1 MWRWK
6 TYFCGLV
13 TPGGPP
19 YGEGPLVA
27 TPGFADTV
35 VEAAPAVLASWA
47 KRPFILSILQRIVT
61 TTDAV
66 LARPAASPARASWSR
81 ARRRMF
87 AAFVVPAVGILV
99 VVTVLPLLYL
109 VVTSF
114 TPLDLTDPASRRW
127 SGLANYRQL
136 AGDARFWNSVWV
148 QGQLSFWTVSLQLV
162 IGFAIALL
170 LNRRMR
176 ALELVRSAFIVP
188 MVLPPVVVALIWKIL
203 FTPDISILDWTLGL
217 LRLPQPAWLADPRLA
232 LWAIIVADV
241 WEWFPFVM
249 LMLLAALQMLPA
261 EPLEAARLDGASRWQ
276 AFRHVTLPLL
286 KPAIVVATLFR
297 LIDSVKAFPHI
308 FIMTGG
314 GPGTATEVT
323 NFYAYLQGFS
333 YTYIGYSSA
342 VIVVMLIATL
352 LMSVTVLYVTGRE
365 VEVE

>member
-1 MWRWK
+1 
-6 TYFCGLV
+6 
-13 TPGGPP
+13 
-19 YGEGPLVA
+19 
-27 TPGFADTV
+27 
-35 VEAAPAVLASWA
+35 VLASSA

-66 LARPAASPARASWSR
+66 LAQPAASPARASWSR

-87 AAFVVPAVGILV
+87 AAFVVPAVGVLV
-99 VVTVLPLLYL
+99 VVTVLPLFYL
-109 VVTSF
+109 VVTSL

-127 SGLANYRQL
+127 TGLANYRQL

-170 LNRRMR
+170 LNGPMR
-176 ALELVRSAFIVP
+176 ALELMRSAFIVP
-188 MVLPPVVVALIWKIL
+188 MVMPPVVVALIWKIL

-217 LRLPQPAWLADPRLA
+217 LGLPQPAWLADPRLA

-276 AFRHVTLPLL
+276 VFHHITLPLL

-352 LMSVTVLYVTGRE
+352 LMSVMLLYATGRE

>member
-1 MWRWK
+1 VM
-6 TYFCGLV
+6 
-13 TPGGPP
+13 
-19 YGEGPLVA
+19 
-27 TPGFADTV
+27 
-35 VEAAPAVLASWA
+35 
-47 KRPFILSILQRIVT
+47 
-61 TTDAV
+61 
-66 LARPAASPARASWSR
+66 
-81 ARRRMF
+81 
-87 AAFVVPAVGILV
+87 
-99 VVTVLPLLYL
+99 
-109 VVTSF
+109 
-114 TPLDLTDPASRRW
+114 
-127 SGLANYRQL
+127 
-136 AGDARFWNSVWV
+136 
-148 QGQLSFWTVSLQLV
+148 
-162 IGFAIALL
+162 
-170 LNRRMR
+170 
-176 ALELVRSAFIVP
+176 
-188 MVLPPVVVALIWKIL
+188 PPVVVALIWKIL

-217 LRLPQPAWLADPRLA
+217 LGLPQPAWLADPRLA

-276 AFRHVTLPLL
+276 VFRHITLPLL

-352 LMSVTVLYVTGRE
+352 LMSVMLLYATGRE

>member
-1 MWRWK
+1 
-6 TYFCGLV
+6 
-13 TPGGPP
+13 
-19 YGEGPLVA
+19 
-27 TPGFADTV
+27 
-35 VEAAPAVLASWA
+35 
-47 KRPFILSILQRIVT
+47 
-61 TTDAV
+61 
-66 LARPAASPARASWSR
+66 
-81 ARRRMF
+81 MF
-87 AAFVVPAVGILV
+87 MAFVTPAVGVLV
-99 VVTVLPLLYL
+99 VVTVLPVLFL
-109 VVTSF
+109 VATSF
-114 TPLDLTDPASRRW
+114 TPLDLTEPTSRRW
-127 SGLANYRQL
+127 TGLANYRQL

-170 LNRRMR
+170 LNGRMR
-176 ALELVRSAFIVP
+176 ALELMRSAFIVP
-188 MVLPPVVVALIWKIL
+188 MVLPPVVVALIWKVL
-203 FTPDISILDWTLGL
+203 FTPDISILDWALGL
-217 LRLPQPAWLADPRLA
+217 LGLPQPAWLADPRLA

-276 AFRHVTLPLL
+276 AFRHITLPLL

-342 VIVVMLIATL
+342 VIVVMLIATF
-352 LMSVTVLYVTGRE
+352 LMSVIMLYATGRE